1 MSEVATRSPV
11 RDPLSLRVGRR
22 IREARSRSGLT
33 QAALAGERYTK
44 AYISALENGLIR
56 PSVKALDYLAG
67 RLGTTPGWLMA
78 SDARTWTRLEA
89 DLELASGNWQKAAD
103 AYAELLEGVSDR
115 TQRAEILRGLAEAL
129 ARLDHGAEAVRA
141 AAEAVELFEAAG
153 RDVDAALASYW
164 LAAGLYYQDN
174 VADSRQILIAILGR
188 VRAGLKVEP
197 DFKVRLLM
205 ALSSNE
211 SREGNHQAALAYLEE
226 VRGLADSLDDRRRAA
241 FLFDL
246 AYSYCESGDFEA
258 AIRTGYASLAL
269 YAASNTTTEM
279 AKVENEMA
287 LAHLGAGSLERAAE
301 LAAAA
306 HARFVQLGD
315 ERQLAH
321 VLETQAQIAAT
332 RGDWAEA
339 LRLSAESI
347 GVAKTTNNLGAEA
360 AAGLTAARAHVALAD
375 LEAAERSFSD
385 AADAARQ
392 LKRVALLRRVLTEWA
407 DLRAA
412 MGDHER
418 AFALSREALQTAP

>member
-1 MSEVATRSPV
+1 
-11 RDPLSLRVGRR
+11 
-22 IREARSRSGLT
+22 
-33 QAALAGERYTK
+33 
-44 AYISALENGLIR
+44 
-56 PSVKALDYLAG
+56 
-67 RLGTTPGWLMA
+67 MA